1 MSRQIAATAPLALFL
16 LGSLLLAP
24 VQSAPLTTEDVARRT
39 PADWTT
45 IARQRVHNYDL
56 PEQGIK
62 LQLTLL
68 DTELLLSLMP
78 AMAAGNDD
86 FPRDPETVAALLNAM
101 KPHSRSML
109 LYMAVRDREAEPA
122 YWSPIFGI
130 TKQSFVLRLA
140 ADANLT
146 PFSNEVVSPV
156 GFRVLQEKRPTEP
169 NEAWRALYIIE
180 FKSEQELA
188 DFQELPGLLL
198 EYRWPQ
204 KPVYLNITS
213 LRSEVKLDPDHLE
226 ARGGRPDAQ
235 LKLFFDH
242 FPPRSAVS
250 PPATSASE

>member
-1 MSRQIAATAPLALFL
+1 MPRPLVAIAPLTLLL
-16 LGSLLLAP
+16 LGSLSLAP
-24 VQSAPLTTEDVARRT
+24 AQSAPLTTEDVARRT

-68 DTELLLSLMP
+68 DTDLLLALMP
-78 AMAAGNDD
+78 ALASGNAD
-86 FPRDPETVAALLNAM
+86 FPQEPEAVAALVNAM

-122 YWSPIFGI
+122 FWSPIFGI

-180 FKSEQELA
+180 FKNEQELA
-188 DFQELPGLLL
+188 DFQDLPGLLL

-204 KPVYLNITS
+204 KPVFLNITS
-213 LRSEVKLDPDHLE
+213 LRSEVKLDPDHPE
-226 ARGGRPDAQ
+226 ARGGRPEAQ

-242 FPPRSAVS
+242 FPPRTDTS
-250 PPATSASE
+250 PSTSPTSE